1 MKGLR
6 EARERKGVSQ
16 KRAAADLGI
25 DAQRYRNYEYGRRE
39 PSLSLLVQMAK
50 YYNCTVDELVGY
62 DKKEDII

>member
-50 YYNCTVDELVGY
+50 YYN
-62 DKKEDII
+62 